1 MSDSSNEPEIRGEL
15 AKKIANQTWDCSEC
29 ETENS
34 VLAKICT
41 NCGTPLPEKVG
52 EGWITGSVLCS
63 LPAVFFMFASYAV
76 WFQDLSESEVAW
88 AMFAYGMLHFV
99 ALAFLV
105 VPLITLIKVA
115 EFNKK
120 LRYAPA
126 LLIGIYLISFAG
138 CFGVQSEEAFENEK
152 ANTNYK
158 GFDRS
163 EWATTVATF
172 PTPIPNKE

>member
-15 AKKIANQTWDCSEC
+15 TKKI
-29 ETENS
+29 
-34 VLAKICT
+34 
-41 NCGTPLPEKVG
+41 GKV
-52 EGWITGSVLCS
+52 WRPFLIAGSVIS
-63 LPAVFFMFASYAV
+63 LIPAVFFMWDSYSLWFADYSDYRQDQLFWPMLFYA
-76 WFQDLSESEVAW
+76 
-88 AMFAYGMLHFV
+88 MYHFAVLP
-99 ALAFLV
+99 FLV
-105 VPLITLIKVA
+105 VPLITLIIFAKS
-115 EFNKK
+115 NKK

-152 ANTNYK
+152 AKTNYK

-172 PTPIPNKE
+172 PTPIPHMK